1 MYESIKGKL
10 IDKTPAKA
18 VVETYGIGYR
28 LMIPLSTYTKLP
40 ALNSE
45 VFLFLSQIVRED
57 SNTLYA
63 FSSKE
68 ERDLFETIITVS
80 GIGPKT
86 GIGIIGH
93 IEMEAFER
101 AIGTGDVRLLSKLPG
116 IGKKTAER
124 LVIEM
129 RDKFKGTKNDPKTP
143 PLTGTGLLGD
153 AMNALINLGY
163 HPLAAQK
170 AAKKALDEQKDE
182 KDLGKLITLALKNVK

>member
-10 IDKTPAKA
+10 VDKTPTKA
-18 VVETYGIGYR
+18 IVETYGIGYR

-40 ALNSE
+40 TAESE
-45 VFLFLSQIVRED
+45 VFLFLSQIIRED

-63 FSSKE
+63 FATQE

-86 GIGIIGH
+86 GLGIIGH
-93 IEMEAFER
+93 VEMDAFQQ
-101 AIGTGDVRLLSKLPG
+101 AVSTGDIRLLSKVPG

-129 RDKFKGTKNDPKTP
+129 RDKFKGAKSDPKSPIPATS
-143 PLTGTGLLGD
+143 GLLGD
-153 AMNALINLGY
+153 ATKALINLGC

-170 AAKKALDEQKDE
+170 LS
-182 KDLGKLITLALKNVK
+182 LIHISEPTRPY